1 MFTVNLTE
9 KDVQIIGVALG
20 AMPYRDVVATI
31 TSLQQQINAKQ
42 AEAVELP
49 EPTEK

>member
-31 TSLQQQINAKQ
+31 ASLQAQINAKQ
-42 AEAVELP
+42 AVELP